1 MVLNPRILVVDGY
14 VEAARKE
21 LVAGGASMAA
31 DQYVGML
38 TKLNPA
44 IRCDVVFPS
53 DPGSALPTGTELAAY
68 DGVAWTGCSLTVFED
83 NPEVNTQIEFARAA
97 FRAGVPGFGSCWAAQ
112 IAVVAAGGI
121 CRPNPNGRE
130 MGIARKVALTP
141 EGRGHPM
148 YEGKAG
154 VFDAFISHVD
164 EITHLPPGSTV
175 LAGNAFTR
183 VQSVSVAWEGG
194 IFWGLQYHPE
204 YDLREMARLTWC
216 RIDKLVALGFFQ
228 DRAAG
233 EDYVRLLETLHQDP
247 SRRDL
252 AWLLGVDEDI
262 TDEDVRRAEVRNW
275 IDRLII
281 PTMIARGRAGAG

>member
-1 MVLNPRILVVDGY
+1 MALTPRILVVDGY

-21 LVAGGASMAA
+21 LVAGGATMAA
-31 DQYVGML
+31 DQYVAML
-38 TKLNPA
+38 QKAHPGTA
-44 IRCDVVFPS
+44 CDIAFPS
-53 DPGSALPTGTELAAY
+53 DPGSELPTGSALADY
-68 DGVAWTGCSLTVFED
+68 DGVAWTGCSLTVFD
-83 NPEVNTQIEFARAA
+83 DTTEVNRQLEFARAC

-130 MGIARKVALTP
+130 MGIARKIALTP

-164 EITHLPPGSTV
+164 EITHMPPGSTV
-175 LAGNAFTR
+175 LAGNAFTP
-183 VQSVSVAWEGG
+183 VQSVSVIWEGG
-194 IFWGLQYHPE
+194 VFWGLQYHPE

-216 RIDKLVALGFFQ
+216 RIDKMMDLGFFQ
-228 DRAAG
+228 DREAG

-247 SRRDL
+247 SRQDL
-252 AWLLGVDEDI
+252 AWLLGVDDDI
-262 TDEDVRRAEVRNW
+262 MNEDVRRTEVRNW
-275 IDRLII
+275 IGRLVL
-281 PTMIARGRAGAG
+281 PTMIARGRTGA